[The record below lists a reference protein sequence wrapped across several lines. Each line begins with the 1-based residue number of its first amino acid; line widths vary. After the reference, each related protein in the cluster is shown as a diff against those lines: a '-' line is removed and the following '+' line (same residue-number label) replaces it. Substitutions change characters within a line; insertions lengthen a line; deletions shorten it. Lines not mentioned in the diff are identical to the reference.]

1 MWSNAFQLFSSAK
14 TNDRLGDLKNKSICS
29 RHKFI
34 SSFLPVTVM
43 VTNTL
48 IVMKPEICLAD
59 NDPFQ
64 EQAAVQV
71 TATGEIKK
79 LFNEGRALEQQG
91 NIAAA
96 QRIYGKITKLAPRVS

>member
-1 MWSNAFQLFSSAK
+1 
-14 TNDRLGDLKNKSICS
+14 
-29 RHKFI
+29 
-34 SSFLPVTVM
+34 
-43 VTNTL
+43 
-48 IVMKPEICLAD
+48 MKPQIGLAD
-59 NDPFQ
+59 DDP
-64 EQAAVQV
+64 AVQV